1 MSGGDPSPL
10 AYLLASRQREIASL
24 RSLLQK
30 GRLTTEVSQLIHE
43 IQRERGASNLWLC
56 TTGQMFGDELSQ
68 CSRRVRHSQNEVI
81 ALLPA
86 LPEDDSDG
94 LVSSRLYSRIATA
107 LQALGERDVLRE
119 QVQQRT
125 LSHDA
130 AMAQFNHIIRQLLNL
145 IFEMVDTASDPGVSR
160 ALIAM
165 FSFMQGKELAGQER
179 AMGAAGFA
187 SGRLTMALSQ
197 QIVALIDAQE
207 RCFSH
212 FVGFADD
219 DSLQRWQQ
227 VAQEESDIERLR
239 RIACTTLCQDEPD
252 AAMALRWHQCLTRR
266 IDGMKTVED
275 RLARAVMQR
284 CRQSIAHAEAQ
295 GQSLTD
301 DLLQQQMQNRANE
314 PAWSVF
320 IAAEDWQK
328 TSPAEPLEADA
339 LTPRLGRSL
348 LAMIQQ
354 QSKRLQ
360 DQDDELAALRASIE
374 DRKQIDRAKV
384 LLMHH
389 HGYGEE
395 QAWQALRKMAMNQN
409 KRMVEIASALMAVAS
424 AFEPAKK

>member
-1 MSGGDPSPL
+1 MSGGEPSPL

-24 RSLLQK
+24 RSLLQS
-30 GRLTTEVSQLIHE
+30 GRLTTEVSQLVHE

-56 TTGQMFGDELSQ
+56 TSGQVFGDELSQ
-68 CSRRVRHSQNEVI
+68 CGQRVSRSQSEVI

-86 LPEDDSDG
+86 LPEDESDG

-107 LQALGERDVLRE
+107 LQALGEREALHE

-125 LSHDA
+125 LSHDES
-130 AMAQFNHIIRQLLNL
+130 MAQFNHIIRQLLNL
-145 IFEMVDTASDPGVSR
+145 VFEMVDTASDPGVSR

-179 AMGAAGFA
+179 AAGSAGFA
-187 SGRLTMALSQ
+187 SGGLTPALIQ
-197 QIVALIDAQE
+197 QLVALIDSQE
-207 RCFSH
+207 RNFSH
-212 FVGFADD
+212 FAGFADA

-239 RIACTTLCQDEPD
+239 RIACTASRTDEPD

-275 RLARAVMQR
+275 RLARALMQR
-284 CRQSIAHAEAQ
+284 CRQSIALAESQ
-295 GQSLTD
+295 GQCLTD

-320 IAAEDWQK
+320 IAGEPWPPP
-328 TSPAEPLEADA
+328 SPAEPLEADA

-374 DRKQIDRAKV
+374 ERKQIDRAKV
-384 LLMHH
+384 LLMRHH
-389 HGYGEE
+389 DYSEE

-409 KRMVEIASALMAVAS
+409 KRMVEIASALVAVAS